1 MSELFTKLVHR
12 NDTTANWE
20 LHKDKVLLKGETGVE
35 FMANGKARVKIGDGV
50 TAWENLPYFGGSE
63 EHFYSAEL
71 ITGQTHE
78 QAIAAAVNG
87 AELNAGDI
95 AIVKELISGT
105 TYQHTA
111 YVYNGTAWAA
121 TDGNYSASNVYLKE
135 DVTVTTKTGELAVN
149 AVVTAGTSLQDMLVQ
164 MLSQSKDPTKNA
176 PSISSFSVTNN
187 GSGDTFEAGTT
198 ITPKWESAFS
208 AGSYKVDGRDAKS
221 TVSKDN
227 IVPVSGTGVTATGW
241 SIKMGNTEI
250 GTQEDDTGEAFVL
263 GDSNVTFSA
272 TATYSAGN
280 YALTNLNKLPKTD
293 VQIAAGT
300 TPAKTDTIYTFRKM
314 FAGGVTDAA
323 AAINSAVIRGLYTG
337 VAATTSATEFT
348 AKIGDKKLIFAYPAD
363 LSTKTP
369 KFEYKTMNW
378 EDFAGFTKEVTTI
391 NVADVRGGDNGLK
404 AYTVYTY
411 TPAGAFESNTQFRV
425 SF

>member
-35 FMANGKARVKIGDGV
+35 FMANGKVRVKIGDGV

-71 ITGQTHE
+71 TAGQTHE

-149 AVVTAGTSLQDMLVQ
+149 AVVAAGTSLQDMLVQ
-164 MLSQSKDPTKNA
+164 MLSQSKDPTKTA

-198 ITPKWESAFS
+198 ITPKWESTFS
-208 AGSYKVDGRDAKS
+208 AGSYKVDNRDAKS

-227 IVPVSGTGVTATGW
+227 IVPVSGTGVAATGW
-241 SIKMGNTEI
+241 SVKMGNTEI
-250 GTQEDDTGEAFVL
+250 GTQEDGTGEAFVL

-300 TPAKTDTIYTFRKM
+300 TPAKSDTIYTFRKM
-314 FAGGVTDAA
+314 FAGGVTDS
-323 AAINSAVIRGLYTG
+323 AAINSAVIRGLSTG
-337 VAATTSATEFT
+337 VAATTSATEFAA
-348 AKIGDKKLIFAYPAD
+348 AKGDTKLIFAYPST
-363 LSTKTP
+363 LSTKEPT
-369 KFEYKTMNW
+369 FEYFTMSW
-378 EDFAGFTKEVTTI
+378 EGFSGFKKETTTV
-391 NVADVRGGDNGLK
+391 NVADVRGGENGLK

-411 TPAGAFESNTQFRV
+411 TPTGAFEAATKFRV